1 MLKNKINGWKISIT
15 TDVFVVIV
23 LRLTTFKPSHSS
35 RIKLPTRALLQ
46 ERNHGAIHPIPPK
59 RIFPPGKIWILIA
72 GPYEE
77 KQSNGLIN
85 PLIQGRQ
92 FPGGAVRYRGGL
104 GWPVIKF
111 DPRLM
116 NLLVKPLSRWIY
128 DNDLS
133 EGDLSWP
140 EIRGGGWSYAWTFHV
155 IFFKFWEKN
164 SFFERNFLG
173 NWRNP
178 EISNV
183 IEIGFIGFQPPFLL
197 PQSFKLPGA
206 IVWVIFHHGHNR
218 RWRYYIDSK

>member
-140 EIRGGGWSYAWTFHV
+140 EIRGGGGDLMHEHSMSSFSNFEKKTVSSRGIFWGIGGILKFRMWLKLVSLASSHRFFFHKV
-155 IFFKFWEKN
+155 
-164 SFFERNFLG
+164 SNFL
-173 NWRNP
+173 
-178 EISNV
+178 E
-183 IEIGFIGFQPPFLL
+183 Q
-197 PQSFKLPGA
+197 
-206 IVWVIFHHGHNR
+206 
-218 RWRYYIDSK
+218 